1 MTDKKLEDALRWWDY
16 EVKDENVW
24 EDLTDKATNH
34 INVLADA
41 ARHAAELQVLFDL
54 QWTRS
59 QEADEMWRKAH
70 PENKP
75 TIPDLGELL
84 EWLMGEARQSQTR
97 DEIVRETVERCANL
111 VEQIAALARR
121 GGLTLE
127 PKDLL
132 ALAADLRSLSPD
144 KVGDEWTEIDFKD
157 PSTWPL
163 PGTEVLFIV
172 HENDEDYAGILCAG
186 KFNVFDYGNG
196 QKMPEFAFPGRS
208 TIARHWRPQPT
219 KPIHV
224 KE

>member
-41 ARHAAELQVLFDL
+41 ARHAAELQSLFDL

-70 PENKP
+70 PENKH

-84 EWLMGEARQSQTR
+84 EWLMAEARQSQPR
-97 DEIVRETVERCANL
+97 DEIVRETAERCANR

-121 GGLTLE
+121 VGRTLE
-127 PKDLL
+127 PKELL
-132 ALAADLRSLSPD
+132 ALAADLRSL
-144 KVGDEWTEIDFKD
+144 
-157 PSTWPL
+157 
-163 PGTEVLFIV
+163 
-172 HENDEDYAGILCAG
+172 A
-186 KFNVFDYGNG
+186 
-196 QKMPEFAFPGRS
+196 PE
-208 TIARHWRPQPT
+208 QP
-219 KPIHV
+219 V